1 MSEYQFRPLAA
12 HMERVRALH
21 RRDLACGGGYVALP
35 DSLERKYPDAQRD
48 LIWQWLFPASRMYCD
63 PVSGQR
69 RRHHAHETGLQRA
82 VKTAARAR
90 LAACCVRCY
99 EHRVTKRLQAIG
111 NSAGIIIDKP
121 ILDLLGITPETELD
135 LKTDGERL
143 IITPVREP
151 AQRARR
157 LAKVQSR
164 VVRKHE
170 RTFRKLAK

>member
-1 MSEYQFRPLAA
+1 
-12 HMERVRALH
+12 
-21 RRDLACGGGYVALP
+21 
-35 DSLERKYPDAQRD
+35 
-48 LIWQWLFPASRMYCD
+48 
-63 PVSGQR
+63 
-69 RRHHAHETGLQRA
+69 
-82 VKTAARAR
+82 
-90 LAACCVRCY
+90 
-99 EHRVTKRLQAIG
+99 VTKRLQAIG